1 MLSYRKKDDSYLVK
15 DKVDNIVEA
24 ITEEEFKDLN
34 KIIKIQRGKLSLE
47 EYIAKCKLLGKKPE
61 YIDLDYTNSTRL
73 VYPEDKEFTG
83 FPFDTSEIMSFA
95 GTFRENKYLD
105 VFDVNKAE
113 FNSGAIFRDFMAG
126 SSVREVDLTG
136 MYAKPIILK
145 GAFENCVKL
154 EKFNQGN
161 TIDVS
166 ELVDI
171 SYMFCGCDN
180 LVEVK
185 MDLSKAEDLGDIHSA
200 FRGCGRLTEID
211 FDRDLKISKSALIA
225 DTGRLFSECENLKKV
240 DLGHI
245 NLSGVFDCDL
255 MFDECPSLEVI
266 NMSKVKNFD
275 KSVLD
280 KASLLFYSSY
290 NLKRVYVNA
299 EWIKDIFEELLLEH
313 TEVIVV

>member
-34 KIIKIQRGKLSLE
+34 KIIKMQRGKLSLE

-83 FPFDTSEIMSFA
+83 FPFDTSEIMSFS
-95 GTFRENKYLD
+95 GTFRDNKYLD

-113 FNSGAIFRDFMAG
+113 FNSGAIFRGFMAG

-136 MYAKPIILK
+136 IYAKPVIFK
-145 GAFENCVKL
+145 SMFEDCVKL

-166 ELVDI
+166 ELVDM
-171 SYMFCGCDN
+171 SYMFCNCVN
-180 LVEVK
+180 LTEVK
-185 MDLSKAEDLGDIHSA
+185 MNLSKADGLGDIHSA
-200 FRGCGRLTEID
+200 FKGCDKLTEID

-255 MFDECPSLEVI
+255 MFADCPSLEVI
-266 NMSKVKNFD
+266 NMCKVKNFD
-275 KSVLD
+275 KNILD

-290 NLKRVYVNA
+290 NLKKVYVNA
-299 EWIKDIFEELLLEH
+299 EWVKDLFEVLLPEH
-313 TEVIVV
+313 TEVIMI